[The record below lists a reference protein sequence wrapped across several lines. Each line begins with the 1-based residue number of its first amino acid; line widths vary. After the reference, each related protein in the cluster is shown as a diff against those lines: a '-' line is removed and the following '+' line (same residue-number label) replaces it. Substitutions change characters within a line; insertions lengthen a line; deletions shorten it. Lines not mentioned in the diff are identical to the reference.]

1 MPSEKKMMK
10 EEEEEEEE
18 EEVCDVGEYVQAQ
31 QIISRKL

>member
-1 MPSEKKMMK
+1 VPSEKKIMK
-10 EEEEEEEE
+10 EEEG